1 MQKYSR
7 NSRISAITK
16 ILIENPNKI
25 MSLNYFSEMLNAAK
39 STISEDILVIR
50 EILEAMDMGKV
61 ETIAGATGGVRYL
74 ARMSREEEEA
84 FQESICETLRDKSRI
99 VPGNFLYITDIML
112 DPTIVHK
119 AGIILA
125 AKFAKVK
132 ADYVITV
139 ETKGIP
145 LAYEVARYLGVPLIV
160 ARKNSKVTEG
170 TSVTIN
176 YVSGTTGRLGN
187 MGLAKRTL
195 KSSSKCLF
203 IDDFLR
209 AGGTV
214 HGISDLLNE
223 FDSELV
229 GIGVLV
235 DNKEV
240 VKKMPTGYV
249 SLVDYRGV
257 DEEGNISV
265 EASRRP

>member
-50 EILEAMDMGKV
+50 EILESLDMGKI
-61 ETIAGATGGVRYL
+61 ETIAGATGGVRYV
-74 ARMSREEEEA
+74 ARMGEQEERDFA
-84 FQESICETLRDKSRI
+84 ESICETLRDKSRI

-112 DPTIVHK
+112 DPTIVHR
-119 AGIILA
+119 AGIVLA
-125 AKFAKVK
+125 SKFSKAK

-176 YVSGTTGRLGN
+176 YVSGTTGRLAN

-195 KSSSKCLF
+195 KSSSRCLF

-214 HGISDLLNE
+214 NGIADLLNE
-223 FDSELV
+223 FDSELI

-240 VKKMPTGYV
+240 PKKLPTPYT
-249 SLVDYRGV
+249 SLVDYFGV
-257 DEEGNISV
+257 NEDGNVVLEVSKNI
-265 EASRRP
+265 